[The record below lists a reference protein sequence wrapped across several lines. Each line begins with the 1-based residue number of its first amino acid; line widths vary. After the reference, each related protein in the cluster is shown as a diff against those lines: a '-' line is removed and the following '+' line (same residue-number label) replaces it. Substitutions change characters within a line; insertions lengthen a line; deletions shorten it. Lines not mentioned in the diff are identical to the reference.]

1 MINTKLR
8 NEENK
13 LLITKPPPLFFF
25 NALILRTLFSYK
37 NKRKQHNLV
46 LLIVK
51 SLIDSFLAQRLVR
64 CPGSSSLVVRGGW
77 CNPNPQTILE
87 DDTSVFLSV
96 KFTINAVVLGVVVV
110 VIIIVLLM
118 CGGTVCV
125 CECW

>member
-1 MINTKLR
+1 MKRTSYLSPNH
-8 NEENK
+8 
-13 LLITKPPPLFFF
+13 PPLFFF

-87 DDTSVFLSV
+87 NDTRVFFISEV
-96 KFTINAVVLGVVVV
+96 HYQRCRVGCCCCCHYHCVANVWWD
-110 VIIIVLLM
+110 
-118 CGGTVCV
+118 CVCV
-125 CECW
+125 